1 MQECPFTHCSNSI
14 WLEGLKSGLQT
25 TLVMFSV
32 TDGSREIST
41 EIMFENTLILQLNIQ
56 DKKVSFSNL
65 GLRHPH
71 SNAHPRIRILC
82 IGFLLSSL
90 VYLPICL
97 SHHYSN
103 MFQHSI
109 PIKSIEAVFSHLGVK

>member
-1 MQECPFTHCSNSI
+1 MVMDKCHARMSFHPLFKQL

-65 GLRHPH
+65 GLGHPH
-71 SNAHPRIRILC
+71 DQN
-82 IGFLLSSL
+82 
-90 VYLPICL
+90 
-97 SHHYSN
+97 SH
-103 MFQHSI
+103 
-109 PIKSIEAVFSHLGVK
+109 KSCGPT